1 VAEEKD
7 SGELLRRRWELT
19 AEFELVTNALWTD
32 PGDQSGWLY
41 HRWLVGT
48 SEYMRHYQH
57 LHPSDPAPA
66 VLERE
71 LANITELNDA
81 EPDSKWCM
89 NSLAHYLLLSARL
102 ESTAPA
108 EATKRRE
115 QAKTLLERLA
125 VIDEDRKERYRE
137 LGRLARTTR
146 TDIAASQQ

>member
-1 VAEEKD
+1 
-7 SGELLRRRWELT
+7 
-19 AEFELVTNALWTD
+19 
-32 PGDQSGWLY
+32 
-41 HRWLVGT
+41 
-48 SEYMRHYQH
+48 
-57 LHPSDPAPA
+57 

-146 TDIAASQQ
+146 SHV